1 MDTANICDQR
11 AAVRPEGGARCA
23 GAAGP
28 RVLRRRTWLCRAAAV
43 VLALGVVCAVGLFA
57 MYRWPTRDV
66 FVFYFIVRPAFVW
79 FVALLP
85 MVMAGLVGVR
95 YVWFL
100 LSFAVWTMALWST
113 EEVGQAWNLR
123 PARSDARVTASVDG
137 DVVAVPLRVVTW
149 NMLGARR
156 GVDEVL
162 TELERV
168 RPDLA
173 FLQEFALRWKIREPL
188 QSNEFFRDYH
198 LSEVEGNAILSRW
211 PVEKVALGPL
221 QGRRGGAWVVRL
233 ASDVRVF
240 CVNVHLRPIRLRTQL
255 VRNFTLDGL
264 QQGVDDKARD
274 LADLRAAL
282 AGFGDR
288 AVIAAGDLNA
298 PPHYPGLAHATW
310 GLVDCFSVAGRGW
323 GRTAPAKLPVVRVD
337 MVFVPRGT
345 DVLFARAVPSRYSDH
360 YMTLTEVNLPVPRTS
375 KALAQE
381 AFSCGARG
389 SWTVTTGD
397 GT

>member
-1 MDTANICDQR
+1 
-11 AAVRPEGGARCA
+11 VVLGLGVA
-23 GAAGP
+23 GA
-28 RVLRRRTWLCRAAAV
+28 L
-43 VLALGVVCAVGLFA
+43 GLFG

-79 FVALLP
+79 FLALLP
-85 MVMAGLVGVR
+85 LVLIGLLGMR
-95 YVWFL
+95 YEWFL
-100 LSFAVWTMALWST
+100 AGFALWTAALWST

-123 PARSDARVTASVDG
+123 SPAGPSART
-137 DVVAVPLRVVTW
+137 VVARADVMRVPMRVVTW

-162 TELERV
+162 TELERA

-211 PVEKVALGPL
+211 PVEKVPLPPL
-221 QGRRGGAWVVRL
+221 QGRRGGAWAVRL
-233 ASDVRVF
+233 ASDVQVF

-282 AGFGDR
+282 AGFGNR

-337 MVFVPRGT
+337 MVFVPRGA

-360 YMTLTEVNLPVPRTS
+360 YMTLTEVNLPVPRTR
-375 KALAQE
+375 KALVQE